1 MSAGF
6 SPRQEEIVA
15 LIARGL
21 EDKEIARQLG
31 VSVATVRTHLQRLY
45 RNIGVHNR
53 SVATVKWLELRDQSL
68 MLPHESRL
76 SFPGVDS

>member
-6 SPRQEEIVA
+6 SPRQAEIVA
-15 LIARGL
+15 LIAGGL

-31 VSVATVRTHLQRLY
+31 VSVTTVRTHLQRLY

-53 SVATVKWLELRDQSL
+53 SVATVKWLELEESTMHARPSVSL
-68 MLPHESRL
+68 
-76 SFPGVDS
+76 